1 MSEKLFDIQNFEKD
15 KNYCIEASAG
25 TGKTYTI
32 KKIVARLVQEN
43 VPLSKILL
51 VTYTEKAAGEL
62 RDRIRAELQ
71 ELQKFQEQKLTVA
84 LSEVDD
90 APIGTIHSFCQK
102 TLRDFA
108 YEANVPFAMNMVGS
122 DTAGELVDRLIRDCW
137 AEKITES
144 GLPVENI
151 RTLMVSALE
160 KYDGKMKFSCIPAAT
175 FEEWIH
181 SNPEFE
187 GNLNVLQKNLDKTY
201 KAGGKKELCSVE
213 ELVSKILEN
222 KYSDA
227 LFKSY
232 GTEFDSTKNSGLDS
246 ELSAA
251 LQYFYDQRG
260 NKTLV
265 QVDPKINFVLTH
277 LGPTYDEFKKRKEE
291 ESLQSFDDMISAVR
305 DAVCSERET
314 VTPLCKKLRETY
326 EYAIIDEFQDT
337 NQKQWDI
344 FKTVFLDSPKNHI
357 IVVGDPK
364 QSIYSFQGA
373 DLNVYFEARKSIAEK
388 DGVLETLGT
397 NFRSTEKM
405 VAACSELFGKSA
417 RNGESEEKDFF
428 ENGFFRF
435 MSSEAVTGDGK
446 ILPPRLNG
454 KEIPPVRMLMNAG
467 DEAFAEYAIRQ
478 IVEFTKVDSNGKT
491 ALQVYDK
498 DKKELVNLE
507 FSKIAVLARTRS
519 EMERIEEKMAQ
530 VGIPFARYKD
540 ANLFSGREANQ
551 WLALLRAISVPD
563 FAGRNRKV
571 LNAALISDFFQ
582 VPLKDVESADYEDPQ
597 NETVQKFET
606 WRALLSKRRYAEL
619 LESIYAQTGINTRLY
634 ETSRLQQMA
643 KINQIGSYIFDYFY
657 NNRVSAEEVIRHI
670 EGLSIATEDVDDE
683 DGNLVSRGCDFSAV
697 QVMTIHAS
705 KGLQFP
711 VVISVAGF
719 KNHNNKVN
727 GPFIYR
733 DGNEKKFGLD
743 DAAKDLRKKEELEEW
758 RRLFYVDYTRAESVL
773 ILPFYEKWGEEFK
786 NGNNKSDCAF
796 LKPAHERLTEIQK
809 DLPENLSAWNPKE
822 LKKSVQETLSKTTAV
837 ACENSEAQ
845 DKAIKDFNK
854 GLNAKCIFQH
864 SYSTLSGKLDKNEY
878 SVDGKNLESAEESSA
893 AQEKQKMNEIDV
905 NPVRILG
912 DAESETVGENCL
924 PDVKD
929 YPKGSSLGNALHQ
942 TFEKM
947 DFGRIGNLSEDD
959 AVKDAE
965 FQKLI
970 EEQFRSQAFPIGD
983 HPDWTRQTAH
993 FVWHTMN
1000 ATLPEIHGG
1009 KETGESFRLKE
1020 IPEEDRLAEMEFQMM
1035 NAMEEDKAQNFFKGF
1050 IDLIFKRGDYYSVLD
1065 WKSDAISNY
1074 GIKDETGSGTMQKVD
1089 DDYAV
1094 QRVLYSYF
1102 LIQWLKAFDKFSK
1115 MSEEEIFERHFGG
1128 VYYVFARGCRAGET
1142 SGLYAQTWKSF
1153 AELKKS
1159 FEQVKKLMVKSKKE
1173 DPENG

>member
-1 MSEKLFDIQNFEKD
+1 MSEKLFDIQNFEKG

-32 KKIVARLVQEN
+32 KKIVAKLVQEN

-71 ELQKFQEQKLTVA
+71 EQKLTGA
-84 LSEVDD
+84 LSEVDN

-137 AEKITES
+137 ADEITKY
-144 GLPVENI
+144 GLPVEEI
-151 RTLMVSALE
+151 RQLMVSALE

-175 FEEWIH
+175 FKDWIH

-187 GNLNVLQKNLDKTY
+187 GHWNVLQKNLDKTY

-227 LFKSY
+227 LFRSY
-232 GTEFDSTKNSGLDS
+232 GTKFDSTKNSGLDS
-246 ELSAA
+246 ELSVA

-260 NKTLV
+260 NKSLV
-265 QVDPKINFVLTH
+265 QVDPQKNFILTH
-277 LGPTYDEFKKRKEE
+277 LGPAHDEFKKRKEE

-305 DAVCSERET
+305 NAVCSERET
-314 VTPLCKKLRETY
+314 ETPLCKKLRETY

-344 FKTVFLDSPKNHI
+344 FKTVFLDSSKNHI

-373 DLNVYFEARKSIAEK
+373 DLNVYFEAKKSIVEK
-388 DGVLETLGT
+388 VGVLETLGT

-417 RNGESEEKDFF
+417 SDGEPEGKDFF
-428 ENGFFRF
+428 ENGFFQF
-435 MSSEAVTGDGK
+435 KPSKAVTGEGE

-454 KEIPPVRMLMNAG
+454 KEIPSVRMLMNAS
-467 DEAFAEYAIRQ
+467 DEAFAEYAARQ

-507 FSKIAVLARTRS
+507 FSKIAVLARSRS

-582 VPLKDVESADYEDPQ
+582 VSLKDVESADYEDPQ

-619 LESIYAQTGINTRLY
+619 QESIYAQTGINTRLY

-683 DGNLVSRGCDFSAV
+683 DGNLVSKGCDFSAV

-719 KNHNNKVN
+719 KNHNNKVK

-743 DAAKDLRKKEELEEW
+743 DAAKNLRKKEELEEW

-796 LKPAHERLTEIQK
+796 LKPAHERLTEVQK
-809 DLPENLSAWNPKE
+809 DFPENFTVWNSKE
-822 LKKSVQETLSKTTAV
+822 LKNSVQETLSRTTAV

-845 DKAIKDFNK
+845 DEAIKDFNK

-912 DAESETVGENCL
+912 DTKSETIGENCL

-947 DFGRIGNLSEDD
+947 DFVGIGNLSED
-959 AVKDAE
+959 AAFKDAE

-970 EEQFRSQAFPIGD
+970 EEQFRSQAFPIEK

-1009 KETGESFRLKE
+1009 MATGESFALKE

-1050 IDLIFKRGDYYSVLD
+1050 IDLIFKRGDYYSILD

-1074 GIKDETGSGTMQKVD
+1074 GTKDETECGTMQKVD

-1115 MSEEEIFERHFGG
+1115 MSEEEIFEKHFGG

-1153 AELKKS
+1153 AELKRS

-1173 DPENG
+1173 DSENG